1 MASTLLLLAF
11 SFSFPMRFVWSSIF
25 PSMLPHSARPPPA
38 GAYIGVATPSTL
50 IDAIYVPESITALT
64 WTLFL
69 IAFVI
74 SAEEL
79 VSDFL

>member
-11 SFSFPMRFVWSSIF
+11 SFSFPMRSVWSSTF
-25 PSMLPHSARPPPA
+25 PSMLPHSVTLPD